1 MLKLE
6 LQYFDHIVWR
16 TDSFIGK
23 YTDAEKDRRQK
34 DKGTT
39 EKRSLDAITN
49 SMDMSLS
56 KLQEMVKDR
65 QAWSAAVHGV
75 EKSWTQ
81 LSDWITTSLTSSLTS
96 EVDIQIK
103 SSQS

>member
-6 LQYFDHIVWR
+6 LQYFDHIMWR

-23 YTDAEKDRRQK
+23 DTDAEKDWRQK
-34 DKGTT
+34 DKGIT

-65 QAWSAAVHGV
+65 QAWQVHGV

-81 LSDWITTSLTSSLTS
+81 LSDWITSSLTS